1 MRAATRDMML
11 FLLALSAGSAD
22 AWSYLG
28 LGHAFVANMTGNT
41 VLLGIAAFQRN
52 GDWLHPLISL
62 IAYVSGVAAAS
73 CFTRKMRSGV
83 LWSKAI
89 CATLLFEALL
99 LIVAE
104 AGWVVLHGY
113 AASSMRLNILLAVVA
128 LAVGLQSGA
137 MLQLNVPGIVTT
149 YITGTLT
156 QLTSG
161 LVRFGTDAG
170 RRANGQREVQFEERL
185 WMQFGVLAAYFLSA
199 VLSGFLFRY
208 LPQAVG
214 AFAAA
219 PVIVVALCSGYF
231 AWQPQASD
239 DTPQS

>member
-1 MRAATRDMML
+1 MML

-41 VLLGIAAFQRN
+41 VLLGIAVFQEN
-52 GDWLHPLISL
+52 GDLLHPCTSM
-62 IAYVSGVAAAS
+62 IAYVIGVSIAS
-73 CFTRKMRSGV
+73 YFTRNTRAGA
-83 LWSKAI
+83 LWAKSISAMLGI
-89 CATLLFEALL
+89 EALL
-99 LIVAE
+99 LIAAE
-104 AGWVVLHGY
+104 AGWVALHHYLG
-113 AASSMRLNILLAVVA
+113 SSATPLKLALLATVA

-161 LVRFGTDAG
+161 LVRFGTQAPATRG
-170 RRANGQREVQFEERL
+170 ERVQFEVRL
-185 WMQFGVLAAYFLSA
+185 WMQFGVLAAYFVSA
-199 VLSGFLFRY
+199 LLAGFFFRY

-214 AFAAA
+214 ALAAA
-219 PVIVVALCSGYF
+219 PVIVVAVCSTF
-231 AWQPQASD
+231 TSREP
-239 DTPQS
+239 